1 MLDFFFHL
9 SKKLRKTKEYY
20 KKDQQEHY
28 YEEPQP
34 YNPPNKQG
42 LKQQFSEISLHGKI
56 NTQVFFL
63 KK

>member
-28 YEEPQP
+28 YEV
-34 YNPPNKQG
+34 K
-42 LKQQFSEISLHGKI
+42 
-56 NTQVFFL
+56 FL
-63 KK
+63 